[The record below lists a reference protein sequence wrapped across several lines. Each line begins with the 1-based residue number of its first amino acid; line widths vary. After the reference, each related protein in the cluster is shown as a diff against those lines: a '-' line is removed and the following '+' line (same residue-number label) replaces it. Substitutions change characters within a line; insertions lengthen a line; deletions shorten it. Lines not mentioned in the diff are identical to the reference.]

1 MKMGVREPELYRG
14 GAGVMEDCAGR
25 SLKKKKEVENFVC
38 EREVKGGG

>member
-25 SLKKKKEVENFVC
+25 SLKKKKKKWRILYVR
-38 EREVKGGG
+38 ER